1 METLEGPGS
10 AKKTATR
17 GAREESLFL
26 VLQFETQ
33 SRLEELLRVTHRPS
47 RLSSLILAPLPP
59 PKSAAAIR
67 EASRA
72 DAETSRVGGW
82 HLPWEPL
89 LVKRVMERALDEV
102 LREAQVMHAVDDLL
116 TAPLP
121 HFQQLFPEENLK
133 DYSWIAQPTSDSGSC
148 TGEEGSGRADARPS
162 STSESL
168 KAEAPAAQ
176 LRPNNGEAAA
186 LVGTLEKS
194 PPALRS
200 PLLGHFVFHDAP
212 LDPLPP
218 VRPACRTAQL
228 LLSLPEKE
236 REKAVFRSVCLL
248 PPASRGDQAACACRL
263 VFVCAAQA
271 WEVAAFAEGAGQKTH
286 RPSSADGTWLLHS
299 PAASTPHGENTAEE
313 AEGVRR
319 RVDAKLC
326 GSSSRSGGRLCLE
339 ALPVFAA
346 EVLRL
351 LVFDLLVDEA
361 KDGKGSEPTTALS
374 VE

>member
-1 METLEGPGS
+1 M
-10 AKKTATR
+10 
-17 GAREESLFL
+17 
-26 VLQFETQ
+26 VLQFETHT
-33 SRLEELLRVTHRPS
+33 RLEELLRVTHRPS

-59 PKSAAAIR
+59 PQSAAAIR

-72 DAETSRVGGW
+72 DAETSRGGGC

-228 LLSLPEKE
+228 LLCQRE
-236 REKAVFRSVCLL
+236 RERRPSFGLYVSCPCQPRRPGGVCVSSGLRL
-248 PPASRGDQAACACRL
+248 RGAGLGSGGLRRGRRAKDIQT
-263 VFVCAAQA
+263 FVCGRDLAAALAGRLDSPRRKHRRGSRRRSATSRRKALRFFLAQRRPA
-271 WEVAAFAEGAGQKTH
+271 LSGGAP
-286 RPSSADGTWLLHS
+286 RLRRRS
-299 PAASTPHGENTAEE
+299 AASF
-313 AEGVRR
+313 
-319 RVDAKLC
+319 
-326 GSSSRSGGRLCLE
+326 SI
-339 ALPVFAA
+339 
-346 EVLRL
+346 
-351 LVFDLLVDEA
+351 
-361 KDGKGSEPTTALS
+361 
-374 VE
+374 